1 MQLKRC
7 QTMKRA
13 YEFAV
18 VRAQGSS
25 KAGRFLVLSICPFS
39 RTRTGA
45 HEEQAANDNAAAA
58 HEAETTQQAGSRFG
72 IITTKK
78 LGHAVVRTLLRRRFR
93 EILRQHAEPL
103 AQGHYVVIIPRRPAA
118 TASFEEL
125 SQEFCKLQ
133 RRLLQGKRRPAD
145 TNAAC

>member
-45 HEEQAANDNAAAA
+45 GEADAAL
-58 HEAETTQQAGSRFG
+58 QQGSRFG

-78 LGHAVVRTLLRRRFR
+78 LGHAVVRTLLRRRCR
-93 EILRQHAEPL
+93 EILRLHGEPL

-125 SQEFCKLQ
+125 AQEYTKLQ
-133 RRLLQGKRRPAD
+133 RRLLQNEQK
-145 TNAAC
+145 NAAAAC